1 MRSKQLCVSVQEKT
15 KYPNPGRHAP
25 HEYHL
30 TIILSSPRRGPEPSG
45 RAATLVMTATFTV
58 FSIYTISCSALG
70 PLNARMSLP
79 KVVSSTPPQLRTP
92 VVRPWTL
99 SLHTSKISPA
109 STPLSALI
117 SHLSRSLFRFPPFQ
131 EFFDPDSSTEILLN
145 TRLMFSL
152 PFLAN
157 LESMLSLYKP
167 VPFIELQRPGL
178 TSPRC
183 LTHLA
188 KPQPCKMQLCPF
200 STSSG
205 AAACGEMQM
214 HLHADCAPLR
224 PTKVSPFQRR
234 CKGRRGREGEERK
247 GRGGGNKPPLTTPTS
262 PISLSPL

>member
-1 MRSKQLCVSVQEKT
+1 MFSTRASQCQDVPSKGGFLHPTSATHSRGQALDPVTSHVQ
-15 KYPNPGRHAP
+15 N
-25 HEYHL
+25 L
-30 TIILSSPRRGPEPSG
+30 T
-45 RAATLVMTATFTV
+45 
-58 FSIYTISCSALG
+58 C
-70 PLNARMSLP
+70 
-79 KVVSSTPPQLRTP
+79 K
-92 VVRPWTL
+92 
-99 SLHTSKISPA
+99 H
-109 STPLSALI
+109 PLSALI